1 VIDAG
6 SIKREMM
13 MLGLSSWRNRSR
25 QRKKDLAGNKM
36 EENPRAAATEGGKK
50 EAAHEMGQERE
61 KRSEE
66 KQAIKK
72 RELSAC

>member
-36 EENPRAAATEGGKK
+36 EENPRAAVTEGGKK
-50 EAAHEMGQERE
+50 EAAHEKGQERE
-61 KRSEE
+61 SRDL
-66 KQAIKK
+66 KK
-72 RELSAC
+72 NRR